1 MQLDEA
7 TQRQTLC
14 LLDKLSQ
21 GFSHALEVQRSQWE
35 QAGEELRTEL

>member
-21 GFSHALEVQRSQWE
+21 GFSHALDHQRSRYE
-35 QAGEELRTEL
+35 QAG